1 MVDSIYRTRSL
12 GVAAVGLPDQYA
24 DGKAAKVWQ
33 LYIGDTKS
41 RTEEYRSWLVSLLK
55 QQGCK
60 TVLDVACG
68 TGVDSIMLVEE
79 GFKVVSVDASDKML
93 KHALKERW
101 ERRKEPAFDNWV
113 IEEANWLSLVDEVPK
128 PGDGFDAVIC
138 LGNSFAHLPD
148 FKGDQSDQK
157 LALQNIA
164 CMVKPGG
171 ILIIDHRNYDYILE
185 TGKAPQGKNIY
196 YQSDLKQEID
206 TSVLWVNN
214 KPTMVTLDYS
224 LEIPQLEGS
233 QIAPETRFQFDL
245 TCGSSTKPRA
255 DIAFHFN
262 PRFRS
267 SPCIVCNSLQ
277 QGNWGQEKILELMPF
292 KQGAFFET
300 IILVQEDLFKVAVN
314 GAHVLEY
321 QHRIPSHRVD
331 TFSISGKVQIQ
342 AIGYVSS
349 SCIPYKGSILKGL
362 SPGQHITIKGHV
374 SLFPHRCNESKNIAL
389 HFNARIKSGTLIRN
403 SLLSESW
410 GPEETEL
417 KYFPFTAGKYFEIII
432 LCQTHQFK
440 VAVNGEH
447 LLEYRHRVQDLSS
460 ITQLEVLG
468 DLDLQDIK
476 LW

>member
-1 MVDSIYRTRSL
+1 MALFQVIPFT
-12 GVAAVGLPDQYA
+12 GLIPGGLQP
-24 DGKAAKVWQ
+24 GEMIV
-33 LYIGDTKS
+33 
-41 RTEEYRSWLVSLLK
+41 V
-55 QQGCK
+55 QGC
-60 TVLDVACG
+60 
-68 TGVDSIMLVEE
+68 
-79 GFKVVSVDASDKML
+79 
-93 KHALKERW
+93 
-101 ERRKEPAFDNWV
+101 
-113 IEEANWLSLVDEVPK
+113 VP
-128 PGDGFDAVIC
+128 
-138 LGNSFAHLPD
+138 
-148 FKGDQSDQK
+148 
-157 LALQNIA
+157 
-164 CMVKPGG
+164 
-171 ILIIDHRNYDYILE
+171 
-185 TGKAPQGKNIY
+185 
-196 YQSDLKQEID
+196 
-206 TSVLWVNN
+206 NN
-214 KPTMVTLDYS
+214 AD
-224 LEIPQLEGS
+224 
-233 QIAPETRFQFDL
+233 RFQFDL

-277 QGNWGQEKILELMPF
+277 QGNWGQEEIFDLMPF
-292 KQGAFFET
+292 KQGASFET
-300 IILVQEDLFKVAVN
+300 IILLQEDLFKMAVN
-314 GAHVLEY
+314 GTHVLEY

-349 SCIPYKGSILKGL
+349 SAIFSESGDLSIPYRGSILKGL

-374 SLFPHRCNESKNIAL
+374 SLFPHSFSVNLRCSESKNIAL
-389 HFNARIKSGTLIRN
+389 QLNARIKSGTLIRN
-403 SLLSESW
+403 SFLSESW
-410 GPEETEL
+410 GPEEKEL